1 MLQTGYVIKYAGC
14 PITFVSK
21 LQTECALSTREA
33 EYIALS
39 QAMRDVIPTVQL
51 LKEFSETFSLDS
63 KQPTIKCT
71 LFEDNNGAIELAT
84 APKMRPRTKH
94 IALKYHHF
102 REHVRNGTV
111 KIQRIDTAEQI
122 ADIFTKPLPE
132 SVFEYLRK
140 KLMGW

>member
-1 MLQTGYVIKYAGC
+1 M
-14 PITFVSK
+14 
-21 LQTECALSTREA
+21 
-33 EYIALS
+33 
-39 QAMRDVIPTVQL
+39 QL

-132 SVFEYLRK
+132 SGFEYLRK